1 MNQTH
6 KKPATPARC
15 RVAIVSASW
24 HRDIVEQAVQSAR
37 AELGRL
43 RPGNLRIDELIVPG
57 AFEIPLIARRMASSG
72 RVDAVIACALVVN
85 GGVYRHEFV
94 GRVP

>member
-1 MNQTH
+1 
-6 KKPATPARC
+6 
-15 RVAIVSASW
+15 
-24 HRDIVEQAVQSAR
+24 
-37 AELGRL
+37 L
-43 RPGNLRIDELIVPG
+43 RPGDLRIDELIVPG

-94 GRVP
+94 AGAVIDGLMRVQLDTDVPVSPQC